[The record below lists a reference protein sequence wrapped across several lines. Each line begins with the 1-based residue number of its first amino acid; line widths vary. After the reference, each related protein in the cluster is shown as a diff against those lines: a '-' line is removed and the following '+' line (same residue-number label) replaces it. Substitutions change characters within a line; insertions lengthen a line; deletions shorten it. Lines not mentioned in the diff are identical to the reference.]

1 MKYKLVNRQFFTQM
15 KQMEIETSKIRETL
29 ERQTDLANAS
39 TELQAQLDKQMA
51 AIGEQES
58 KFKARI
64 VTLRKQLEVAER
76 KVMNAK
82 YLSEVSS
89 CSGVVQY
96 QANPIIVHRVNVCP
110 IAESRT
116 NIGRGTDEAL
126 RQREQGDGVRQEA
139 SAVVGAICKV
149 RQSNDSNISYRF

>member
-1 MKYKLVNRQFFTQM
+1 M

-89 CSGVVQY
+89 WEYGILLSGVVQY

-126 RQREQGDGVRQEA
+126 CQ
-139 SAVVGAICKV
+139 
-149 RQSNDSNISYRF
+149 